1 MDILT
6 GTVGVKKAYD
16 TLIGGPPPGKSGR
29 PGDLGEVVSLW
40 KACQPKTRYLR
51 IPWCAHEQ
59 RGEF

>member
-40 KACQPKTRYLR
+40 MTVNQKHATFDTVVCPRAER
-51 IPWCAHEQ
+51 
-59 RGEF
+59 